1 MANRVRRSPRR
12 KKRRAVAWQSGPTFQ
27 ADRQAAR
34 SRRDASSFTGQRRR
48 HWKQTMRRTK
58 DADLRRRYQIVWQWM
73 EGFSKTAIA
82 KMLCCHRN
90 TVANVLKTFWEKGE
104 LGLVDGR
111 VANGST
117 KALPAFIS
125 QVEKLVAG
133 VPASKW
139 NHSTWT
145 QELLTLVAAEKT
157 GIKVSISTMCRV
169 LKRLKARKGHPRPT
183 VGCPW
188 PAWKRQRRLRE
199 LRKLIETLPP
209 DEIVL
214 FADEVDIHL
223 NPKIGPDWMLPGT
236 QKEVVTPGR
245 NQRHYVAGAITGWGK
260 DLIWV
265 AGPSKCSALFI
276 SLIDKL
282 CDQFHAYKVIHLIV
296 DNYITHTSKITQKA
310 VDSKKGKVQLHFL
323 PPYCPKHNPIERL
336 WRDLHARVTRN
347 HQCKTIRKL
356 MVNVTRF
363 LDNPWTARRKAILM
377 AA

>member
-1 MANRVRRSPRR
+1 
-12 KKRRAVAWQSGPTFQ
+12 
-27 ADRQAAR
+27 
-34 SRRDASSFTGQRRR
+34 
-48 HWKQTMRRTK
+48 MRRTK

-169 LKRLKARKGHPRPT
+169 LKHLKARKGCPRPT

-214 FADEVDIHL
+214 FVDEVDIHL

-236 QKEVVTPGR
+236 QKEVATPGR

-276 SLIDKL
+276 RLIDKL

-310 VDSKKGKVQLHFL
+310 VESKKGKVQLHFL

-356 MVNVTRF
+356 MVNVIRF
-363 LDNPWTARRKAILM
+363 LNNPWTARRKAIL
-377 AA
+377 AAA

>member
-1 MANRVRRSPRR
+1 
-12 KKRRAVAWQSGPTFQ
+12 
-27 ADRQAAR
+27 
-34 SRRDASSFTGQRRR
+34 
-48 HWKQTMRRTK
+48 MRRTK
-58 DADLRRRYQIVWQWM
+58 EADLRRRYQVVWQWM

-90 TVANVLKTFWEKGE
+90 TVANVLKTFLEQGE

-117 KALPAFIS
+117 KALPVLVC
-125 QVEKLVAG
+125 QVEKLVSG
-133 VPASKW
+133 TPPSKW

-169 LKRLKARKGHPRPT
+169 LKCLKARKGRPRPT

-199 LRKLIETLPP
+199 LRKLIETLPA

-236 QKEVVTPGR
+236 QKTVVTPGR
-245 NQRHYVAGAITGWGK
+245 NQRHYVCGAMTSWGK

-265 AGPSKCSALFI
+265 EGKSKCSALFVQ
-276 SLIDKL
+276 LIHQL
-282 CDQFHAYKVIHLIV
+282 CDRFQNYRVIHLIV
-296 DNYITHTSKITQKA
+296 DNYIVHTSKITQKA
-310 VDSKKGKVQLHFL
+310 IESKVGKVQLHFL

-356 MVNVTRF
+356 MAQVTRF
-363 LDNPWTARRKAILM
+363 LDNLWTDRRKAILM